1 MVEIIVTIAMAGVL
15 MAIAVTGWQGWA
27 AARAQSGLVSEIQLT
42 MRQAQQ
48 RAVTT
53 GTSTCVL
60 FNDAADSW
68 QVLRG
73 ACGATTAEQ
82 LDAGRADD
90 GLSIDAPTF
99 GAGAG
104 VTFTTRGTAI
114 PRGTVVVGRDG
125 SDRRVVLQVEGLTG
139 RVSER

>member
-1 MVEIIVTIAMAGVL
+1 MVEIIVTIAVAGVL
-15 MAIAVTGWQGWA
+15 MAVAVTGWQGWA
-27 AARAQSGLVSEIQLT
+27 AARAQSGLVSEIQLV

-60 FNDAADSW
+60 FDDGADSW

-73 ACGATTAEQ
+73 ACGSPAEE

-99 GAGAG
+99 GVGAG
-104 VTFTTRGTAI
+104 VTFTTRGTAV

-125 SDRRVVLQVEGLTG
+125 SDRRVVLEVEGLTG

>member
-1 MVEIIVTIAMAGVL
+1 MVEIIVTIAVAGVL
-15 MAIAVTGWQGWA
+15 MAIAVTGWQGWT
-27 AARAQSGLVSEIQLT
+27 AARAQSGLVSELKLT

-68 QVLRG
+68 RVLRG
-73 ACGATTAEQ
+73 ACGTTAEE
-82 LDAGRADD
+82 LDAGRAED

-99 GAGAG
+99 GAGTG
-104 VTFTTRGTAI
+104 VTFTTRGTAT

-139 RVSER
+139 RVSTR